1 MLIIIFLRYQ
11 GTARMM
17 FNSFGS
23 SLWMMPFSKYCRTDN
38 KYWKHFSGGRQ
49 VGPPT
54 YHCDEQ
60 EFKTNLSGWPTK
72 IINIEIPS
80 TRGKID
86 DSFTLL
92 VGNQVMVLLVPNCL
106 IVMSVF
112 SIWCI
117 SFILRNTWG
126 QLVQHGVRTTYSIIF
141 LSSGNI
147 RWHLFQGNWRLWPR
161 QQEALV
167 PVREVSVISLIIK
180 IYFARIFWSFYMK
193 SQKLRLLKLHFFW
206 RGAAKNGH
214 LITMSKGNHQTENML
229 LP

>member
-92 VGNQVMVLLVPNCL
+92 VGNQVMVLLVPQLPNCNVCL
-106 IVMSVF
+106 QHLMH
-112 SIWCI
+112 
-117 SFILRNTWG
+117 IL
-126 QLVQHGVRTTYSIIF
+126 H
-141 LSSGNI
+141 
-147 RWHLFQGNWRLWPR
+147 
-161 QQEALV
+161 
-167 PVREVSVISLIIK
+167 
-180 IYFARIFWSFYMK
+180 
-193 SQKLRLLKLHFFW
+193 SQKYPRPTCPAWSVDYLLNYLSQLGKYQMAPFSRQLKIMTQTA
-206 RGAAKNGH
+206 RGSC
-214 LITMSKGNHQTENML
+214 TC
-229 LP
+229 